1 MTFRDDHEAAVQRA
15 DALERELAQT
25 KEERER
31 LQDEVERMRQAALAP
46 PPQQAIESPPAEDVK
61 PYQKWSPAWL
71 LLPVGIALLGIFG
84 KVAFFVLLAALVTVF
99 ARTKYVRRKRRRLR
113 D

>member
-31 LQDEVERMRQAALAP
+31 LQAEVEQMRQAALAP
-46 PPQQAIESPPAEDVK
+46 PQQATESPPEEAVK
-61 PYQKWSPAWL
+61 AYQKWSPAWL
-71 LLPVGIALLGIFG
+71 LVPVAIAMLGIFG
-84 KVAFFVLLAALVTVF
+84 KVAVFVMLAAFVAAFGRKTFVQ
-99 ARTKYVRRKRRRLR
+99 RKRRKRERR
-113 D
+113 